1 MIEYTRFLL
10 SCIVLEVHIWPLDV
24 PWLAFQS
31 VFAFYT
37 LSGYLMTRVLVE
49 RYGFGPR
56 NFVRYM
62 ANRVLRLWPAY
73 LVFLGIAAVSVMTLG
88 AAVMAFGQITMPHNL
103 SGAVVN
109 VTVLGLVGFDFAH
122 FVRMSLVAPT
132 AWSLSVEMFSYVLL
146 GAYFARTPRR
156 LAALALIGA
165 ASLAWSTGSCALDL
179 GPPGFYGRYCFQS
192 GYGVL
197 QSGFIPFAAGG
208 LLYFHLD
215 RVAAIVARWWRWL
228 VLAIIVAS
236 LVIFLTP
243 VVQFTVS
250 PYLGIVIIGTI
261 LPFAVRRRGRATR
274 LQDFFGRASY
284 HLFIGQWTVAALLA
298 YTTKLPHDSFPL
310 FLATLAASLALSLL
324 LVPMERR
331 IERLRRRVAPIG
343 PAQTDVFAAAPAVT
357 V

>member
-10 SCIVLEVHIWPLDV
+10 SCVVLEAHIWPLDV
-24 PWLAFQS
+24 PWLAWQS

-73 LVFLGIAAVSVMTLG
+73 LVFLGIAVVAILTLG
-88 AAVMAFGQITMPHNL
+88 AAAMTFGEITVPHTL
-103 SGAVVN
+103 RGGLVN
-109 VTVLGLVGFDFAH
+109 ITVLGLVGFDFSH
-122 FVRMSLVAPT
+122 FVRMPFLAPN
-132 AWSLSVEMFSYVLL
+132 AWSLSVEMFCYMLL

-156 LAALALIGA
+156 LAALAVIGA
-165 ASLAWSTGSCALDL
+165 ASLAWSAGSCALN
-179 GPPGFYGRYCFQS
+179 PEAPAFYGRYCFQS

-208 LLYFHLD
+208 LLYFHFE
-215 RVAAIVARWWRWL
+215 RVAGVVARWWRWL
-228 VLAIIVAS
+228 VLAILGAS
-236 LVIFLTP
+236 LVIFLSP
-243 VVQFTVS
+243 VLQFTVS
-250 PYLGIVIIGTI
+250 PYLGIVIVGAI
-261 LPFAVRRRGRATR
+261 LPFAVRRRGRATQ

-298 YTTKLPHDSFPL
+298 YTTKLPHDSFRL
-310 FLATLAASLALSLL
+310 CLATLAASLALSIV
-324 LVPMERR
+324 LVAMERR
-331 IERLRRRVAPIG
+331 IERLRRRVAPVG
-343 PAQTDVFAAAPAVT
+343 PVSVGVLAAAPAVT